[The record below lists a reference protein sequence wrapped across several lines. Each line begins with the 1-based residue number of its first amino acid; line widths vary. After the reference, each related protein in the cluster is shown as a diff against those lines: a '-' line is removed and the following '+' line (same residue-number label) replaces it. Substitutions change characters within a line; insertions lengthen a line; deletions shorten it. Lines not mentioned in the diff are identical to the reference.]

1 MDLNERLVI
10 DQDTLSVSITKEL
23 LKVVTQI
30 LVTSNDLC
38 VLREKDNDMA
48 EVNFQGLTNDMIK
61 VYFNKI
67 ILKRH

>member
-48 EVNFQGLTNDMIK
+48 GGNFQGLTDDMIK
-61 VYFNKI
+61 VYSQMPV
-67 ILKRH
+67 

>member
-48 EVNFQGLTNDMIK
+48 EVNFLGLTDDMIK
-61 VYFNKI
+61 VYSKNI
-67 ILKRH
+67 VLTV

>member
-61 VYFNKI
+61 VYSQMPV
-67 ILKRH
+67 

>member
-48 EVNFQGLTNDMIK
+48 GVNFQGLTDDMIK
-61 VYFNKI
+61 VYSQMPV
-67 ILKRH
+67 

>member
-48 EVNFQGLTNDMIK
+48 EVNFLGLTDDMIK
-61 VYFNKI
+61 VYSQMPV
-67 ILKRH
+67 

>member
-48 EVNFQGLTNDMIK
+48 EVNFLGLIDDMIK
-61 VYFNKI
+61 VYSQMPV
-67 ILKRH
+67 